1 MQQPPHGA
9 MSSLAMGD
17 GAMGDGAMGNGA
29 MGDGGDGYLIEDSDE
44 DVEDLDD
51 ESPRHG
57 AMGALTIGNDV
68 TIGNAVTP
76 TAPPLGPPS
85 DALGPPSD
93 ALGPPSDDPPAPPRY
108 AVGQLL
114 RLKRPLGAKY
124 FRNEVKVGYLAD
136 VVQVTRSF
144 PDHDSLYV
152 VWYSNPAN
160 SRDLSRAG
168 EMCRGNVAKWK
179 PLDSRNFEAVEA
191 PSWTVQPISTP
202 LLSRSPLLLP
212 WVPYLGSIPTLA
224 AMSRL
229 VSGVDGYE
237 GWAAPHGELDSLEG
251 CIRWAL
257 PRVWTLFH
265 ILRNAKWAGGF
276 THWPSEASA
285 LYQVVHSGDK
295 GTDSKD
301 GAAQTRS
308 FGENVGEPLAEVF
321 LSSFPGFS
329 LRAGAT
335 PSHFDRMFDVT
346 LSKLPERLAAALME
360 LPSVR
365 AQSHV
370 KVEVSLLL
378 FSSRLLTSLPLPLN
392 PSSPPLASP
401 LSGQDVPCFGGG
413 PAPRSRRRQARLF
426 GQGGHSIFTHRGITS
441 PSTCPLAD
449 HLFRAPADGLLPFRC
464 GTSAAAQ
471 PIWRSDHLPDHLAAQ
486 TIGPKA
492 KANAD

>member
-1 MQQPPHGA
+1 MQQQPHGV
-9 MSSLAMGD
+9 MGSLAMGD
-17 GAMGDGAMGNGA
+17 GAMRDGAMGDGVMGDGAMG
-29 MGDGGDGYLIEDSDE
+29 DGYFIEDSDE

-76 TAPPLGPPS
+76 AAPPLGPPS
-85 DALGPPSD
+85 DALGRPSDALGRPSDALDRPSNALDPPSDALDPPSD
-93 ALGPPSDDPPAPPRY
+93 ALGWPSDALRRPSDALGPRSDDPPGPPRY

-114 RLKRPLGAKY
+114 RLKRPLGGKY

-144 PDHDSLYV
+144 SDHDSLYV

-168 EMCRGNVAKWK
+168 EMCRGNVARWK

-329 LRAGAT
+329 LRAGAN
-335 PSHFDRMFDVT
+335 PSRFDRLFDLD
-346 LSKLPERLAAALME
+346 LSKLPASLAAELSA

-365 AQSHV
+365 EQSRV

-378 FSSRLLTSLPLPLN
+378 FSSRLLKCLPLPLN
-392 PSSPPLASP
+392 
-401 LSGQDVPCFGGG
+401 Q
-413 PAPRSRRRQARLF
+413 
-426 GQGGHSIFTHRGITS
+426 
-441 PSTCPLAD
+441 
-449 HLFRAPADGLLPFRC
+449 
-464 GTSAAAQ
+464 SAA
-471 PIWRSDHLPDHLAAQ
+471 PHWP
-486 TIGPKA
+486 GPQ
-492 KANAD
+492 